1 MTTTDREACSE
12 ILLVQT
18 GNIRT
23 EGDKIAVVQENY
35 SDGFAVA
42 CNLPQIFAEC
52 FFPPRRQWLPLVG
65 FLRLIIAVIG
75 PHYRS
80 KSDTLEAEERCRDLF
95 SGEKNLNGS
104 QLVSSSPMQKPLD
117 FQHPSHQVSSV
128 FGHDFA
134 LFRLNG
140 FQCLSSNSTRIELPA
155 RGNDT
160 DGDCPN
166 AVEPVEIPALPL
178 PRKWRDIVSKATAII
193 LTTLMRVG
201 DLEEKERWL
210 GVKG

>member
-1 MTTTDREACSE
+1 MTTTKRKACSE
-12 ILLVQT
+12 ILLVQI

-35 SDGFAVA
+35 SSGFAA
-42 CNLPQIFAEC
+42 FGNLPQIFAGC
-52 FFPPRRQWLPLVG
+52 FFPPRRQSLPLVG
-65 FLRLIIAVIG
+65 FLRLIIAPILTL
-75 PHYRS
+75 
-80 KSDTLEAEERCRDLF
+80 DTQENAPQDLF
-95 SGEKNLNGS
+95 LGEKNPKMS
-104 QLVSSSPMQKPLD
+104 QSVSSGSMQNPLD
-117 FQHPSHQVSSV
+117 FQHLSQQVSSV
-128 FGHDFA
+128 FGYEFA

-140 FQCLSSNSTRIELPA
+140 FQCLSSNLTRIELPA

-166 AVEPVEIPALPL
+166 AVEPVEIPTLPL
-178 PRKWRDIVSKATAII
+178 PKKWRDIVSRATAII